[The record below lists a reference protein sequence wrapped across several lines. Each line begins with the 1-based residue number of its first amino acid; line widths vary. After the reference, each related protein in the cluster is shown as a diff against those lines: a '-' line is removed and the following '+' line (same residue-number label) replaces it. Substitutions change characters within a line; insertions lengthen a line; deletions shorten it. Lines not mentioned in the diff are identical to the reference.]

1 MAKAVGDTSGRDLRD
16 LRLDTRLPDIFD
28 LRGGSTS
35 ARTLAAART
44 TAAAMSS
51 SVNAHFSP
59 RTQHSFS
66 PHITATLR
74 PLPPPQ
80 AATAPVPEG
89 KVSSS
94 LLPPTGAAL
103 PTVAAAAAAGAT
115 TLEQASVQQLIEA
128 LYHKSTVE
136 ALEPHTAP
144 WESTEDRH
152 GAGNIGLVES
162 TAMRQDP
169 HLRLRRT
176 LTPSVGGGRPGADK
190 VEASFLIEGSSGQ
203 RQSLGPFTWD
213 GNEFVMD
220 GYFWGASEAAAT
232 HRIVA
237 LHGVTPG
244 ISRTRWHALGERLT
258 RENSNIRFCALDWH
272 SIDRADKYQTAFLTM
287 LPKYFGGCFVREG
300 IAEGRHLECEAML
313 AKTYETA
320 VLRKV
325 GVVQATREQLQKRT
339 RAGYV
344 LGNQS
349 PTQHT
354 CRPSQSLIQP
364 ADRHL
369 PFLPC

>member
-1 MAKAVGDTSGRDLRD
+1 MGKAVGDTSGRDLRD

-136 ALEPHTAP
+136 ALEPHTSSWQSA
-144 WESTEDRH
+144 EDRH

-162 TAMRQDP
+162 TAMRRDP

-190 VEASFLIEGSSGQ
+190 VEASFLVEGSSGQ

-244 ISRTRWHALGERLT
+244 ISRTRWHALGEKLT
-258 RENSNIRFCALDWH
+258 RENPSIRFCAVDWH
-272 SIDRADKYQTAFLTM
+272 SIDRTDKPQDAFLTM
-287 LPKYFGGCFVREG
+287 LPKHFGGFLDSAG
-300 IAEGRHLECEAML
+300 IGDGRHAEVEALL
-313 AKTYETA
+313 AKAPTTEELQSLGMKGITQA
-320 VLRKV
+320 Q
-325 GVVQATREQLQKRT
+325 VQARMRALLQKVEDAVPRT
-339 RAGYV
+339 HHAG
-344 LGNQS
+344 
-349 PTQHT
+349 
-354 CRPSQSLIQP
+354 
-364 ADRHL
+364 
-369 PFLPC
+369 